1 MRNAEQTGGTILP
14 GLRPAS
20 VTGGSKEAS
29 AHAGTGPHEGTGPH
43 SGARPRAAFD
53 TTTILA
59 VSGAHFVH
67 DLYPA
72 FIGVL
77 LPLLIPKLGISLV
90 AAGLLASTLRW
101 ATVVQPLLGWV
112 ADRVDTRYWVILP
125 PAVTALAIS
134 LLGIAPSPL
143 AVAALLAIVGLSS
156 SVFHPPAGAW
166 VTRAAGSQWGRAT
179 SYFMTGG
186 ELARALGPLSMA
198 AVLAEVGLGWS
209 WLVVAP
215 GLATSVGLFWLL
227 ARRPGLQVRHAASP
241 LRQAFAVVQR
251 DFLLLAAAS
260 ALVATATATLLV
272 FGPTYLVGAGADI
285 LFAGA
290 ALTSFGL
297 GAAAGAFAGGTL
309 SDRLGRRT
317 VLAASAGIGAP
328 LLGLALLMPPTP
340 IQLAV
345 FALAGLVFLSAGPV
359 QLVMMQELLPEN
371 RSVAV
376 ALASFTTMVAG
387 AMGVVLVGALAEQ
400 IDLQGALIVAAAS
413 ALLALPC
420 IAFLPETR
428 HVSRGHA

>member
-1 MRNAEQTGGTILP
+1 MRNAEQTGGAILP

-20 VTGGSKEAS
+20 VTGGSKQAG
-29 AHAGTGPHEGTGPH
+29 AHVGAGARGGE
-43 SGARPRAAFD
+43 RPRAAFD
-53 TTTILA
+53 ATTILA

-125 PAVTALAIS
+125 PSVTALAVG
-134 LLGIAPSPL
+134 LLGIAPTPVV
-143 AVAALLAIVGLSS
+143 VAALLAIAGLSS

-198 AVLAEVGLGWS
+198 AVLAKVGLGWS
-209 WLVVAP
+209 WVVVAP
-215 GLATSVGLFWLL
+215 GLVTSIVLFALL

-317 VLAASAGIGAP
+317 VLAASAGVGAP

-387 AMGVVLVGALAEQ
+387 ALGVVLVGALAEV
-400 IDLQGALIVAAAS
+400 IGLQGALIVAAAS

-428 HVSRGHA
+428 HVSRGHG

>member
-1 MRNAEQTGGTILP
+1 VI
-14 GLRPAS
+14 
-20 VTGGSKEAS
+20 EADTS
-29 AHAGTGPHEGTGPH
+29 LATAAPSDVAAVRIEAAGTHSA
-43 SGARPRAAFD
+43 SGADTRSTTRPRAAFD

-67 DLYPA
+67 DVYPA

-90 AAGLLASTLRW
+90 TAGLLATTLRW
-101 ATVVQPLLGWV
+101 ATFVQPVLGWV

-186 ELARALGPLSMA
+186 ELARAVGPFAMA
-198 AVLAEVGLGWS
+198 AVLATVGLGWS
-209 WLVVAP
+209 WVVVVP
-215 GLATSVGLFWLL
+215 GLVTSLGLFWLF
-227 ARRPGLQVRHAASP
+227 ARRPGLQVRYATTP
-241 LRQAFAVVQR
+241 LRRAFSVVQR
-251 DFLLLAAAS
+251 GFLFLAAAG

-272 FGPTYLVGAGADI
+272 FGPTYLVGEGADI

-297 GAAAGAFAGGTL
+297 GAAAGAFVGGTL

-328 LLGLALLMPPTP
+328 LLGLALLMPPAP
-340 IQLAV
+340 IQLAA

-387 AMGVVLVGALAEQ
+387 ALGVVLVGALAEV
-400 IDLQGALIVAAAS
+400 IGLQAALIVAAAS

-428 HVSRGHA
+428 HVSRGHG